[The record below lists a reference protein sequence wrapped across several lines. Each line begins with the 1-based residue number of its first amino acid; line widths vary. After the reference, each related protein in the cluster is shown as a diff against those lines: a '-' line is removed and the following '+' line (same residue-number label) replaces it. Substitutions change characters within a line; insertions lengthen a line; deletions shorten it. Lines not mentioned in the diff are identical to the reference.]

1 MVEGKKEKLDQIINK
16 LLEHDRKF
24 EEIESKSAK
33 RHDEIII
40 TLDKLMKEKE
50 IAREDRL
57 FAKSKDDEQDQR
69 LVSLEGRIQKVEIKV
84 GV

>member
-1 MVEGKKEKLDQIINK
+1 MVEKKKEKLDQIINK

-57 FAKSKDDEQDQR
+57 FAKAKDDEQDQR
-69 LVSLEGRIQKVEIKV
+69 LVSLEGRMKKVEVKV
-84 GV
+84 G

>member
-1 MVEGKKEKLDQIINK
+1 VVEKKKEKLDQIINK

-57 FAKSKDDEQDQR
+57 FAKAKDDEQDQR
-69 LVSLEGRIQKVEIKV
+69 LVSLEGRMKKVEVKV
-84 GV
+84 G